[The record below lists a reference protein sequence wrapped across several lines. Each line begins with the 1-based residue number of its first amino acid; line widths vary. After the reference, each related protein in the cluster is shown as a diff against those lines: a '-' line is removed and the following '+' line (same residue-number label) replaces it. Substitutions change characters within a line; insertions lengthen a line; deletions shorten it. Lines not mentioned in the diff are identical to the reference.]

1 MVSKGNKRHGSKPD
15 RNRDNIRHFFKAILQ
30 TGSGC
35 LAQGKLFSFYTG
47 EVQAGSFLST
57 RACGDSSYSGENDT
71 RLFFL
76 TRSNS
81 HPQAEMNSALVPTTG
96 SSSPPPDIQA
106 SLSECEA
113 GNFYGRCSLWSM
125 SLRRGTA
132 DSSSE
137 GSERHESCCSQAKTR
152 HAGNSLGPSVN
163 T

>member
-30 TGSGC
+30 TRSGC

-76 TRSNS
+76 ARSNS
-81 HPQAEMNSALVPTTG
+81 HPQAEMNSAFSTYHGFFKPP
-96 SSSPPPDIQA
+96 PPPDIQA

-113 GNFYGRCSLWSM
+113 GNFYGRCSLWS
-125 SLRRGTA
+125 LRLGTA

-137 GSERHESCCSQAKTR
+137 GCERHESCCSQAKTR
-152 HAGNSLGPSVN
+152 HAGNSLAPSVN